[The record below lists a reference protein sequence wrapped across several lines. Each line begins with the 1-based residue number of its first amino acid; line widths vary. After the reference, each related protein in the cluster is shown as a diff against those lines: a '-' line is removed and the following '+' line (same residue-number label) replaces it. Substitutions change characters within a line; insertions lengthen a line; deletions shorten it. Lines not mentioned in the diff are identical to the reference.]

1 MRYDPSGYHPAV
13 IPDDAA
19 GRPLSPTEL
28 DTIADLERR
37 LLLDIPAPRVR
48 GAGRPRR
55 GAWLRSA
62 NTVPLAAL
70 LVAGAVLVMVAGA
83 AGAGLVGV
91 GAVLLSVVATAFAWP
106 LLPGGLG
113 GPVRPRR
120 FSRSRR
126 PTRPR

>member
-1 MRYDPSGYHPAV
+1 V

-28 DTIADLERR
+28 HAIADLERR
-37 LLLDIPAPRVR
+37 LLLDIPTPRVR
-48 GAGRPRR
+48 GAGRPRH

-70 LVAGAVLVMVAGA
+70 LVAGVVLVVVAVL
-83 AGAGLVGV
+83 AGAGLVGA

-106 LLPGGLG
+106 LLPRGLG
-113 GPVRPRR
+113 GPIRPRR
-120 FSRSRR
+120 FSRLRR
-126 PTRPR
+126 SARPH

>member
-1 MRYDPSGYHPAV
+1 VNTDPFGYHTAV

-37 LLLDIPAPRVR
+37 LLLDIPTPRVR
-48 GAGRPRR
+48 GTGKPRR
-55 GAWLRSA
+55 LAWPRSA
-62 NTVPLAAL
+62 NATPLAAL
-70 LVAGAVLVMVAGA
+70 LVAGVLLMVAAGLT
-83 AGAGLVGV
+83 GAGLVGV

-106 LLPGGLG
+106 LLPRDLG

-120 FSRSRR
+120 FACLRR
-126 PTRPR
+126 LARPH

>member
-1 MRYDPSGYHPAV
+1 V

-48 GAGRPRR
+48 GAGKSRR
-55 GAWLRSA
+55 HAWLRSA
-62 NTVPLAAL
+62 NTAPLTAL
-70 LVAGAVLVMVAGA
+70 LVAGVLLMVAAGLT
-83 AGAGLVGV
+83 GAGLFGV
-91 GAVLLSVVATAFAWP
+91 GAVALSVVATAFAWP
-106 LLPGGLG
+106 LLPRGLG

-120 FSRSRR
+120 FAR
-126 PTRPR
+126 PGRFARPH